1 MANRLNVTAA
11 VLGAGAIGAAGLTAG
26 LMVVDRHSA
35 TAVFAMQTGEEATK
49 LAASVIAVATRGMR
63 TEVAAAAAIPQLRAA
78 IRNGVDAPTLEDL
91 FATEDWWTPFR
102 DRSVAITA
110 GSKTLVSRAVH
121 GVLPDTELGPRVRTE
136 GPMAEIRQMEGVPV
150 LAGAAALDDAANG
163 AATVLALTRPIDTA
177 LISEWARSAGTSL
190 AVTDGQR
197 LVAASDSQIGKIP
210 LVGHERDA
218 TFPDDGR
225 FVVAPSA
232 LGAGLWLWG
241 ERPLPA
247 APDGRSWM
255 WALVGLT
262 AAAAAAL
269 AMMGRRKAAAPALDA
284 VAGNVVATNGL
295 TTNNLTTNDVGR
307 MVPDTVAEPLVA
319 SFVDTSRGGFADAR
333 RLARGGTRLPAGAVA
348 APGLTASGTLRR
360 FGRYELVERIGEGGM
375 SDIYAA
381 TMRGAK
387 GFERL
392 LVVKRLKRELS
403 ANPAAV
409 AQFIDE
415 ARLGSLL
422 SHPNI
427 VQIYDFGEADDG
439 YFMAMEYVA
448 GRNMT
453 QIVERHLQRHGRA
466 LDVPTVFYLLHDVLQ
481 ALAYAHERANANG
494 EPLGIVHR
502 DVSPSNIMVSTRG
515 DVKLLDFGIVKAE
528 DRLSRSDIANVKGN
542 PAFMAPEQA
551 RGGHVDGRADL
562 FALGLVMY
570 HALTAELI
578 YRGSTAGE
586 TLFHAAT
593 GPTREELDRVQAL
606 PEPAARVLARALATD
621 PQDRYQT
628 AEEFAAA
635 VAPQIRTGARH
646 SLTAVLHSLFG
657 AELRSESG
665 AYATVADRATPVR
678 PRVS

>member
-1 MANRLNVTAA
+1 MANRWNVTAA

-26 LMVVDRHSA
+26 LVVVDRHSA
-35 TAVFAMQTGEEATK
+35 TAVFAMQTGDEAMK
-49 LAASVIAVATRGMR
+49 LASSVTAAATRGMK
-63 TEVAAAAAIPQLRAA
+63 TEVAAAAAVPQLRAA
-78 IRNGVDAPTLEDL
+78 IRNRVDAATLEDL

-110 GSKTLVSRAVH
+110 GSRTLVSRTVR
-121 GVLPDTELGPRVRTE
+121 GLVPDAELGPRVRTE
-136 GPMAEIRQMEGVPV
+136 GPVAEIRQTDGVPALV
-150 LAGAAALDDAANG
+150 GAAALDDAANG
-163 AATVLALTRPIDTA
+163 AATVLTMSRPIDTA
-177 LISEWARSAGTSL
+177 LVAEWARTAGTSL
-190 AVTDGQR
+190 AVSDGQR
-197 LVAASDSQIGKIP
+197 VIASSDSEIGKIP

-218 TFPDDGR
+218 TFPNDGR
-225 FVVAPSA
+225 FVAAPSA

-241 ERPLPA
+241 ERPLPPP
-247 APDGRSWM
+247 PDGRAWM
-255 WALVGLT
+255 WGLVGLT
-262 AAAAAAL
+262 AVAAAAL
-269 AMMGRRKAAAPALDA
+269 AMMGRRKAAPL
-284 VAGNVVATNGL
+284 VNGIPS
-295 TTNNLTTNDVGR
+295 GEFAR

-319 SFVDTSRGGFADAR
+319 SFVDRSGTGFGDVQR
-333 RLARGGTRLPAGAVA
+333 VVRTGLRPPAGTVPG
-348 APGLTASGTLRR
+348 PGLTASGTVRR

-403 ANPAAV
+403 GNPAAV
-409 AQFIDE
+409 EQFIDE

-448 GRNMT
+448 GRNMS
-453 QIVERHLQRHGRA
+453 QIVERHLQRYGRP

-494 EPLGIVHR
+494 DPLGIVHR

-551 RGGHVDGRADL
+551 RGGRVDGRADL
-562 FALGLVMY
+562 FSLGLVMF
-570 HALTAELI
+570 HALTGELI

-586 TLFHAAT
+586 TLFNAAT
-593 GPTREELDRVQAL
+593 GPTREELDKVQAL
-606 PEPAARVLARALATD
+606 PEPAARVLGRALATD

-635 VAPQIRTGARH
+635 IAPQIRTGARH
-646 SLTAVLHSLFG
+646 SLAAVLHNLFG

-665 AYATVADRATPVR
+665 AHATVTDRSTPVR
-678 PRVS
+678 PRAS

>member
-26 LMVVDRHSA
+26 LVVMDRHSA
-35 TAVFAMQTGEEATK
+35 AALFAMQTGEQATK
-49 LAASVIAVATRGMR
+49 LASSVTAAATRGMR
-63 TEVAAAAAIPQLRAA
+63 TEVAAAAAVPQLRAA
-78 IRNGVDAPTLEDL
+78 IRNRVDAATLEDL
-91 FATEDWWTPFR
+91 FTTEDWWAPFR
-102 DRSVAITA
+102 DRAVAISA
-110 GSKTLVSRAVH
+110 GSSTLVSRAVH
-121 GVLPDTELGPRVRTE
+121 GVVPDTGLSPRVRTE
-136 GPMAEIRQMEGVPV
+136 GPIAEIRQSEGVPV

-163 AATVLALTRPIDTA
+163 AATVLSLTRPIDST
-177 LISEWARSAGTSL
+177 LIAEWARTAGTSL

-197 LVAASDSQIGKIP
+197 LVAASDSQIGKVP

-225 FVVAPSA
+225 FVIAPSA

-241 ERPLPA
+241 ERALPP
-247 APDGRSWM
+247 APDGRAGLWG
-255 WALVGLT
+255 LVGLT
-262 AAAAAAL
+262 AVAAAAL
-269 AMMGRRKAAAPALDA
+269 AMMGRRKTVPPPMDAAGFGGHP
-284 VAGNVVATNGL
+284 L
-295 TTNNLTTNDVGR
+295 TANAISR
-307 MVPDTVAEPLVA
+307 MVPDTVAEPLVPSFLDGA
-319 SFVDTSRGGFADAR
+319 SAFADAR
-333 RLARGGTRLPAGAVA
+333 RMARPALRAPGGVVAG
-348 APGLTASGTLRR
+348 PGLTASGTVRR

-409 AQFIDE
+409 EQFIDE

-453 QIVERHLQRHGRA
+453 QIVERHLQRYGRA

-481 ALAYAHERANANG
+481 ALAYAHERANTNG

-551 RGGHVDGRADL
+551 RGGWVDGRADL

-570 HALTAELI
+570 HALTGELI

-593 GPTREELDRVQAL
+593 GPTQEELARVQAL
-606 PEPAARVLARALATD
+606 PESAARVLTRALAID

-635 VAPQIRTGARH
+635 IAPQIRTGARH
-646 SLTAVLHSLFG
+646 SLAAVVHNLFG

-665 AYATVADRATPVR
+665 AHATVAERTSPVR
-678 PRVS
+678 PRLS

>member
-1 MANRLNVTAA
+1 MANRWNVTAA

-26 LMVVDRHSA
+26 LVVVDRHSA
-35 TAVFAMQTGEEATK
+35 TAVFAMQTGDEAMK
-49 LAASVIAVATRGMR
+49 LASSVTAAATRGMK
-63 TEVAAAAAIPQLRAA
+63 TEVAAAAAVPQLRAA
-78 IRNGVDAPTLEDL
+78 VRNRVDAATLEDL
-91 FATEDWWTPFR
+91 FATEDWWAPFR

-110 GSKTLVSRAVH
+110 GSRTLVSRTVH
-121 GVLPDTELGPRVRTE
+121 GLVPDAELGPRVRTE
-136 GPMAEIRQMEGVPV
+136 GPVAEIRQSGGVPALV
-150 LAGAAALDDAANG
+150 GAAALDDAANG
-163 AATVLALTRPIDTA
+163 AATVLTMSRPIDTA
-177 LISEWARSAGTSL
+177 LVAEWARTAGTSL
-190 AVTDGQR
+190 AVSDGQR
-197 LVAASDSQIGKIP
+197 MIAASDSEIGKIP

-218 TFPDDGR
+218 TFPNDGR

-241 ERPLPA
+241 ERPLPP
-247 APDGRSWM
+247 APDGRAWM
-255 WALVGLT
+255 WGLVGLT
-262 AAAAAAL
+262 ALAAAAL
-269 AMMGRRKAAAPALDA
+269 AMLGRRKTAPLAGEA
-284 VAGNVVATNGL
+284 VSASEL
-295 TTNNLTTNDVGR
+295 GR

-319 SFVDTSRGGFADAR
+319 SFVDRWGTGFGDFQRVVRTGSRP
-333 RLARGGTRLPAGAVA
+333 PAGTVPG
-348 APGLTASGTLRR
+348 PGLTASGTMRR

-403 ANPAAV
+403 ANAA
-409 AQFIDE
+409 AIEQFIDE
-415 ARLGSLL
+415 ARLGSVL

-448 GRNMT
+448 GRNMS
-453 QIVERHLQRHGRA
+453 QIVERHLQRYGRA

-481 ALAYAHERANANG
+481 ALAYAHERTNANG
-494 EPLGIVHR
+494 DPLGIVHR
-502 DVSPSNIMVSTRG
+502 DVSPSNIMISTRG

-551 RGGHVDGRADL
+551 RGGRVDGRADL
-562 FALGLVMY
+562 FSLGLVMF
-570 HALTAELI
+570 HALTGELI

-586 TLFHAAT
+586 TLFNAAT
-593 GPTREELDRVQAL
+593 GPTREELDKVQAL
-606 PEPAARVLARALATD
+606 PEPAARVLARALAID

-635 VAPQIRTGARH
+635 IAPQIRTGARH
-646 SLTAVLHSLFG
+646 SLAAVLHNLFG

-665 AYATVADRATPVR
+665 AHATVADRSTPVR
-678 PRVS
+678 PRAS

>member
-35 TAVFAMQTGEEATK
+35 TAVFAMQTGEEASK
-49 LAASVIAVATRGMR
+49 LASTVTAAATRGMK
-63 TEVAAAAAIPQLRAA
+63 TEVAAAAAVPQLRAA
-78 IRNGVDAPTLEDL
+78 VRNRVDAATLEDL

-102 DRSVAITA
+102 DRSVAITS

-121 GVLPDTELGPRVRTE
+121 GVVPDTDLGPRVRTE
-136 GPMAEIRQMEGVPV
+136 GPVAEIRQTEGLPV
-150 LAGAAALDDAANG
+150 LAGSAALDDAANG
-163 AATVLALTRPIDTA
+163 AATVLTLTRPIDTA
-177 LISEWARSAGTSL
+177 LISEWARTAGTSL

-218 TFPDDGR
+218 TFPEDGR

-241 ERPLPA
+241 ERPLPP
-247 APDGRSWM
+247 APEGRIWM
-255 WALVGLT
+255 WGLVGLT
-262 AAAAAAL
+262 AAAAAAV
-269 AMMGRRKAAAPALDA
+269 AMMGRRRTAVPVGEPLAAHA
-284 VAGNVVATNGL
+284 VS
-295 TTNNLTTNDVGR
+295 R

-319 SFVDTSRGGFADAR
+319 SFVDTSGAGFTDPR
-333 RLARGGTRLPAGAVA
+333 RISRLGMRPPAGTVPG
-348 APGLTASGTLRR
+348 PGLTASGTVRR

-409 AQFIDE
+409 EQFIDE

-453 QIVERHLQRHGRA
+453 QIVERHLQRYGRA

-494 EPLGIVHR
+494 APLGIVHR

-551 RGGHVDGRADL
+551 RGGRVDGRADL

-570 HALTAELI
+570 HALTGELI
-578 YRGSTAGE
+578 YRGSNAGE
-586 TLFHAAT
+586 TLFNAAT
-593 GPTREELDRVQAL
+593 GPTREELERVQAL
-606 PEPAARVLARALATD
+606 PEPAARVLMRALATD

-635 VAPQIRTGARH
+635 IAPQIRTGARH
-646 SLTAVLHSLFG
+646 SLAAVLQNLFG

-665 AYATVADRATPVR
+665 AYATVADRTTPVR
-678 PRVS
+678 PRAS

>member
-1 MANRLNVTAA
+1 
-11 VLGAGAIGAAGLTAG
+11 
-26 LMVVDRHSA
+26 
-35 TAVFAMQTGEEATK
+35 
-49 LAASVIAVATRGMR
+49 MR
-63 TEVAAAAAIPQLRAA
+63 P
-78 IRNGVDAPTLEDL
+78 P
-91 FATEDWWTPFR
+91 
-102 DRSVAITA
+102 
-110 GSKTLVSRAVH
+110 
-121 GVLPDTELGPRVRTE
+121 
-136 GPMAEIRQMEGVPV
+136 
-150 LAGAAALDDAANG
+150 
-163 AATVLALTRPIDTA
+163 
-177 LISEWARSAGTSL
+177 AGT
-190 AVTDGQR
+190 
-197 LVAASDSQIGKIP
+197 
-210 LVGHERDA
+210 
-218 TFPDDGR
+218 
-225 FVVAPSA
+225 
-232 LGAGLWLWG
+232 
-241 ERPLPA
+241 
-247 APDGRSWM
+247 
-255 WALVGLT
+255 
-262 AAAAAAL
+262 
-269 AMMGRRKAAAPALDA
+269 
-284 VAGNVVATNGL
+284 
-295 TTNNLTTNDVGR
+295 
-307 MVPDTVAEPLVA
+307 VP
-319 SFVDTSRGGFADAR
+319 G
-333 RLARGGTRLPAGAVA
+333 
-348 APGLTASGTLRR
+348 PGLTASGTVRR

-409 AQFIDE
+409 EQFIDE
-415 ARLGSLL
+415 ARLGSLM

-453 QIVERHLQRHGRA
+453 QIVERHLQRYGRA

-551 RGGHVDGRADL
+551 RGGRVDGRADL

-570 HALTAELI
+570 HALTGELI

-586 TLFHAAT
+586 TLFNAAT
-593 GPTREELDRVQAL
+593 GPTSDELDRVRAL
-606 PEPAARVLARALATD
+606 PEPASRVLARALAID

-635 VAPQIRTGARH
+635 IAPQIRTGARH
-646 SLTAVLHSLFG
+646 SLSAVVHNLFG

-665 AYATVADRATPVR
+665 AHATVADRNAPVR
-678 PRVS
+678 PTLR

>member
-35 TAVFAMQTGEEATK
+35 TAVFSMQTGEEATK
-49 LAASVIAVATRGMR
+49 LVSSVTAAATRVMK
-63 TEVAAAAAIPQLRAA
+63 TEVAAAAAVPQLRAA
-78 IRNGVDAPTLEDL
+78 IRNGVDAATLDDL

-102 DRSVAITA
+102 ERSVAITA

-121 GVLPDTELGPRVRTE
+121 GLAPDSELGPRVRSE
-136 GPMAEIRQMEGVPV
+136 GPIAEIRQTGGVPV

-163 AATVLALTRPIDTA
+163 AATVLALTRPIDTTLLA
-177 LISEWARSAGTSL
+177 EWARTAGTSL

-197 LVAASDSQIGKIP
+197 LVAASDSQIGKVP

-247 APDGRSWM
+247 PPDGRAWL
-255 WALVGLT
+255 WGLVGLT
-262 AAAAAAL
+262 GVAAAAL
-269 AMMGRRKAAAPALDA
+269 AMMGRRKVAQPLAAAAGQNILAPDA
-284 VAGNVVATNGL
+284 VS
-295 TTNNLTTNDVGR
+295 R

-319 SFVDTSRGGFADAR
+319 SFVDLSRANFTDPHRPGRTGVR
-333 RLARGGTRLPAGAVA
+333 PPVA
-348 APGLTASGTLRR
+348 ARPGLGLTASGTLRR

-409 AQFIDE
+409 EQFIDE

-448 GRNMT
+448 GRNLT
-453 QIVERHLQRHGRA
+453 QIVERHLQRYGRA
-466 LDVPTVFYLLHDVLQ
+466 LDVPTVFYVLHDVLQ

-502 DVSPSNIMVSTRG
+502 DVSPSNVMVSTRG

-551 RGGHVDGRADL
+551 RGGGVDSRADL
-562 FALGLVMY
+562 FALGLVMF
-570 HALTAELI
+570 HALTGELI

-593 GPTREELDRVQAL
+593 GPTREELARVQAL
-606 PEPAARVLARALATD
+606 PEAAARVLTRALAAD

-635 VAPQIRTGARH
+635 IAPQIRTGARH
-646 SLTAVLHSLFG
+646 SLAAVLLNLFG

-665 AYATVADRATPVR
+665 AHATVAERATPVR

>member
-1 MANRLNVTAA
+1 MANRWNVTAV

-26 LMVVDRHSA
+26 LVVVDRHSA
-35 TAVFAMQTGEEATK
+35 TAVFAMQIGDEAMR
-49 LAASVIAVATRGMR
+49 LASSVTAAATRGMK
-63 TEVAAAAAIPQLRAA
+63 TEVAAAAAVPQLRAA
-78 IRNGVDAPTLEDL
+78 VRNRVDAATLEDL

-102 DRSVAITA
+102 ERSVAITT
-110 GSKTLVSRAVH
+110 GSRTLVSRTVH
-121 GVLPDTELGPRVRTE
+121 GLVPDAELGPRVRTE
-136 GPMAEIRQMEGVPV
+136 GPVAEIRQSDGVPALV
-150 LAGAAALDDAANG
+150 GAAALDDAANG
-163 AATVLALTRPIDTA
+163 AATVLTLSRPIDAA
-177 LISEWARSAGTSL
+177 LVAEWARAAGTSL
-190 AVTDGQR
+190 AVSDGQR
-197 LVAASDSQIGKIP
+197 MIAASDSEIGKIP

-218 TFPDDGR
+218 TFPNDGR
-225 FVVAPSA
+225 FVLAPSA

-241 ERPLPA
+241 ERPLPPT
-247 APDGRSWM
+247 PDGRTWL
-255 WALVGLT
+255 WGLVGLG
-262 AAAAAAL
+262 AVAAAAL
-269 AMMGRRKAAAPALDA
+269 AMMGRRKTALPLAGA
-284 VAGNVVATNGL
+284 VPSREL
-295 TTNNLTTNDVGR
+295 GR
-307 MVPDTVAEPLVA
+307 MVPDTVVEPLVA
-319 SFVDTSRGGFADAR
+319 SFVDRSGTGFGEAPRVGRGGAR
-333 RLARGGTRLPAGAVA
+333 PLAGTVPG
-348 APGLTASGTLRR
+348 PGLTASGTVRR

-409 AQFIDE
+409 EQFIDE

-448 GRNMT
+448 GRNMS
-453 QIVERHLQRHGRA
+453 QIVERHLQRYGSA
-466 LDVPTVFYLLHDVLQ
+466 LDLPTVFYLLHDVLQ
-481 ALAYAHERANANG
+481 ALAYAHERTNANG
-494 EPLGIVHR
+494 DPLGIVHR

-551 RGGHVDGRADL
+551 RGGRVDGRADL
-562 FALGLVMY
+562 FSLGLVMF
-570 HALTAELI
+570 HALTGELI

-586 TLFHAAT
+586 TLFNAAT
-593 GPTREELDRVQAL
+593 GPTRDELDKVQAL
-606 PEPAARVLARALATD
+606 PEAAARVLARALATD

-635 VAPQIRTGARH
+635 IAPQIRTGARH
-646 SLTAVLHSLFG
+646 NLASVVHDLFG

-665 AYATVADRATPVR
+665 AHATVTDRSTPVR
-678 PRVS
+678 PRAS

>member
-26 LMVVDRHSA
+26 LMVMDRHSA
-35 TAVFAMQTGEEATK
+35 STLFALQTAEEATK
-49 LAASVIAVATRGMR
+49 LASSVGATATRGMR
-63 TEVAAAAAIPQLRAA
+63 TEVAAAAAVPQLRAA
-78 IRNGVDAPTLEDL
+78 IRNRVDAPTLEDL
-91 FATEDWWTPFR
+91 FATEDWWAPFR
-102 DRSVAITA
+102 ERSVAISA
-110 GSKTLVSRAVH
+110 GSRTLVSRAVH
-121 GVLPDTELGPRVRTE
+121 GVVPDTELGPRVRTE
-136 GPMAEIRQMEGVPV
+136 GPIAEIRQTEGVPV

-163 AATVLALTRPIDTA
+163 AATVLALTRPIDPA
-177 LISEWARSAGTSL
+177 LIAEWARTAGTSL

-225 FVVAPSA
+225 FVVASSA

-241 ERPLPA
+241 ERPLPP
-247 APDGRSWM
+247 APDGRGWM
-255 WALVGLT
+255 WGLVGLT
-262 AAAAAAL
+262 AVAAAAL
-269 AMMGRRKAAAPALDA
+269 AMMGRRKTATPPVDALAANAF
-284 VAGNVVATNGL
+284 AGNHL
-295 TTNNLTTNDVGR
+295 TANALSR

-319 SFVDTSRGGFADAR
+319 SFVDTSHAGSPDSR
-333 RLARGGTRLPAGAVA
+333 RLARAPRPPAGTVA
-348 APGLTASGTLRR
+348 GPGLTASGTVRR

-409 AQFIDE
+409 EQFIDE

-453 QIVERHLQRHGRA
+453 QIVERHLQRYGRA

-502 DVSPSNIMVSTRG
+502 DVSPSNIMISTRG

-551 RGGHVDGRADL
+551 RGGRVDGRSDL

-570 HALTAELI
+570 HALTGELI

-593 GPTREELDRVQAL
+593 GPTQEELGRVQAL
-606 PEPAARVLARALATD
+606 PEPAARVLTRALATD
-621 PQDRYQT
+621 PQERYQT

-635 VAPQIRTGARH
+635 IAPQIRTGARH
-646 SLTAVLHSLFG
+646 SLAAVLHNLFG

-665 AYATVADRATPVR
+665 AHATVAERMTPAR